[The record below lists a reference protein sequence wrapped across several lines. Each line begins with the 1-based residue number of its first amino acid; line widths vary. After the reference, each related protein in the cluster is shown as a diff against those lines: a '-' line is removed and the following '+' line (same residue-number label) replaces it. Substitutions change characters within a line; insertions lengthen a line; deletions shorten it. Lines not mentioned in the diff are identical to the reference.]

1 MPAGRPSK
9 YSDKLAARICERLA
23 EGRSLREICGS
34 DDMPPEST
42 VRQWVVDDR
51 EGFSAQYARARE
63 AQADLMAEEILD
75 IADNASNDWMER
87 NGDDNEGWQVNG
99 EHIQRSRLRVDSRKW
114 LMSKL
119 KPKKYG
125 DKVQHSGDPDNPVQ
139 IIVGTGFSSGWGSG
153 GGEA

>member
-1 MPAGRPSK
+1 MPGGRPSK
-9 YSDKLAARICERLA
+9 YSDKLVATICERLI
-23 EGRSLREICGS
+23 EGQSLREICRD
-34 DDMPPEST
+34 DDMPGERT
-42 VRQWVVDDR
+42 VYAWLSQR
-51 EGFSAQYARARE
+51 EDFQQRYALARE

-125 DKVQHSGDPDNPVQ
+125 DKVQHSGDPDNPVRHAIQ
-139 IIVGTGFSSGWGSG
+139 VTFVGGDPGSDT
-153 GGEA
+153 